1 MLSNQALS
9 VLSLIKSGIY
19 GNKPTLSPNFN
30 TQSIYSFAKNH
41 QIMGIMLYGMLAAGF
56 SSDLPE
62 VKALY
67 SGALSETVFHERQ
80 QAELSRLY
88 KVLNQNSIAFMPLK
102 GALLKELYPQSE
114 FRVMSDADILIHTE
128 EYGKLSLVLKECGF
142 EEQYESDHELVWKKN
157 DLTVEF
163 HKHLIPSYNS
173 DYYGYFE
180 RVWDRAV
187 LCEGSRFAL
196 DKNDEFIYNFTHLAK
211 HYRDGGIGVKHYID
225 LWLMLEKYSLD
236 MEYIREELAKLHLER
251 FFDNVMKTLRF
262 WFAEGE
268 CDETVELILRHT
280 FASGAYGSED
290 AHVMGRVA
298 LNVQIKQSR
307 FGAVLRMVFPPVSVL
322 HVTYKYLDKCPVLL
336 PVAWA
341 SRWANALFISPQ
353 RLKRG
358 AKYVKTANSEVLD
371 NHIKQLQAVGI
382 EYNLK
387 KDD

>member
-1 MLSNQALS
+1 MLNSQALS

-19 GNKPTLSPNFN
+19 GNKPTIANDFN
-30 TQSIYSFAKNH
+30 IQPVYSFAKKH
-41 QIMGIMLYGMLAAGF
+41 QIMGIMLYGLLAAGL
-56 SSDLPE
+56 SPDAPVME
-62 VKALY
+62 TLY
-67 SGALSETVFHERQ
+67 SGALMETVLHEKQ
-80 QAELSRLY
+80 QFVITRLY
-88 KVLNQNSIAFMPLK
+88 EGLSKNKISYMPLK
-102 GALLKELYPQSE
+102 GALLKELYPRE
-114 FRVMSDADILIHTE
+114 EMRVMSDVDILIRME
-128 EYGKLSLVLKECGF
+128 EYDTLSKCLKEMGF

-196 DKNDEFIYNFTHLAK
+196 DRNDEFIYNFTHLAK

-236 MEYIREELAKLHLER
+236 MEYIREELTKLHLER

-322 HVTYKYLDKCPVLL
+322 HVTYKYLDKCPV
-336 PVAWA
+336 
-341 SRWANALFISPQ
+341 
-353 RLKRG
+353 
-358 AKYVKTANSEVLD
+358 
-371 NHIKQLQAVGI
+371 
-382 EYNLK
+382 
-387 KDD
+387 

>member
-1 MLSNQALS
+1 MLNSQALS

-19 GNKPTLSPNFN
+19 GNKPTIADDFN
-30 TQSIYSFAKNH
+30 IQPVYSFAKKH
-41 QIMGIMLYGMLAAGF
+41 QIMGIMLYGLLAAGL
-56 SSDLPE
+56 SSDAPVME
-62 VKALY
+62 TLY
-67 SGALSETVFHERQ
+67 SGALMETVLHEKQ
-80 QAELSRLY
+80 QFAISCLYEDLSKNKISY
-88 KVLNQNSIAFMPLK
+88 MPLK
-102 GALLKELYPQSE
+102 GALLKELYPRGE
-114 FRVMSDADILIHTE
+114 LRVMSDVDILIRTE
-128 EYGKLSLVLKECGF
+128 EYDALSKRLKEIGF

-173 DYYGYFE
+173 DYYEYFE
-180 RVWDRAV
+180 KVWDRAI
-187 LCEGSRFAL
+187 LCEDYRFAL
-196 DKNDEFIYNFTHLAK
+196 DRNDEFIYNFTHLAK

-251 FFDNVMKTLRF
+251 FFDNVLKTLHF
-262 WFAEGE
+262 WFADGK
-268 CDETVELILRHT
+268 CDDAVELIIRHT
-280 FASGAYGSED
+280 FQSGAYGSADEQLL
-290 AHVMGRVA
+290 GRVA
-298 LNVQIKQSR
+298 RNTQRKHSR
-307 FGAVLRMVFPPVSVL
+307 FSAVVRMIFPPVSVL
-322 HVTYKYLDKCPVLL
+322 RVTYKYLEKFPVLL